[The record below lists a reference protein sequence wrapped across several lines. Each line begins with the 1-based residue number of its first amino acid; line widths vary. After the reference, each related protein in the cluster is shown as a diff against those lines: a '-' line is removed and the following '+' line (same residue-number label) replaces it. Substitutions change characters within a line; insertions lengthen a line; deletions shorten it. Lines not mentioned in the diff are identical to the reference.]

1 MHQAAEI
8 KLQGKALGGKNKLVV
23 CCIMCVCVFN
33 SICVCV
39 WETREKEKGDTRR
52 NKKEKEEDEEGGKG
66 IGMEGKWE
74 QKKKQEREKRLTG
87 PVCTCTHHPLQLE
100 SLTPPPPIR
109 PFLQYITLHFW
120 CLQSSGNE
128 ITAHITAAAT
138 ALKKKKEISSAWNA
152 FSYSFF
158 PLMLLLLVFV
168 QWFA

>member
-1 MHQAAEI
+1 MLH
-8 KLQGKALGGKNKLVV
+8 NV
-23 CCIMCVCVFN
+23 CVCVFN

-66 IGMEGKWE
+66 MGMEGKWE
-74 QKKKQEREKRLTG
+74 QKKKKGEGEEANWASVHMHTSPPPIR
-87 PVCTCTHHPLQLE
+87 VTH
-100 SLTPPPPIR
+100 PPPIR

>member
-1 MHQAAEI
+1 MLH
-8 KLQGKALGGKNKLVV
+8 NV
-23 CCIMCVCVFN
+23 CVCVFN

-100 SLTPPPPIR
+100 SLTPPYPPLLTIHHP
-109 PFLQYITLHFW
+109 PFLMFTVVGEWNNCTHH
-120 CLQSSGNE
+120 CSGDGIE
-128 ITAHITAAAT
+128 
-138 ALKKKKEISSAWNA
+138 KKKEISSAWNA

>member
-1 MHQAAEI
+1 M
-8 KLQGKALGGKNKLVV
+8 
-23 CCIMCVCVFN
+23 
-33 SICVCV
+33 CV

-66 IGMEGKWE
+66 MGMEGKWE
-74 QKKKQEREKRLTG
+74 QKKGEGEEANWASVHMHTSPPPIR
-87 PVCTCTHHPLQLE
+87 VTH
-100 SLTPPPPIR
+100 PPPIR

-138 ALKKKKEISSAWNA
+138 ALKKKREISSAWNA

>member
-74 QKKKQEREKRLTG
+74 QKKNRRG
-87 PVCTCTHHPLQLE
+87 
-100 SLTPPPPIR
+100 R
-109 PFLQYITLHFW
+109 R
-120 CLQSSGNE
+120 G
-128 ITAHITAAAT
+128 
-138 ALKKKKEISSAWNA
+138 
-152 FSYSFF
+152 
-158 PLMLLLLVFV
+158 
-168 QWFA
+168 